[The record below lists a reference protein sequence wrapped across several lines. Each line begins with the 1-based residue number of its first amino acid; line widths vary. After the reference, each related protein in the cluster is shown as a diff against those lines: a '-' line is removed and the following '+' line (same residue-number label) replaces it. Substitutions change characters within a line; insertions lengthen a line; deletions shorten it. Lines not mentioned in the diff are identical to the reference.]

1 MTTPSNPSQ
10 PQSLTPE
17 GLASQ
22 LFDIA
27 VMQNQTD
34 PRQAAG
40 HVIDFLASSLFYAVT
55 SDKRDVLAWLKEAVI
70 YIASASAPDEAA
82 RRALLKRVGEEI
94 ANAPPVAAPA
104 APPPAKP

>member
-27 VMQNQTD
+27 VMHNQTD
-34 PRQAAG
+34 PRQAAR
-40 HVIDFLASSLFYAVT
+40 HVIDFLAEALFYAVA
-55 SDKRDVLAWLKEAVI
+55 SDKRDVGAWLKDALIFV
-70 YIASASAPDEAA
+70 ASASAPDEAA

-94 ANAPPVAAPA
+94 ANAPPAPVSA
-104 APPPAKP
+104 PPAKP